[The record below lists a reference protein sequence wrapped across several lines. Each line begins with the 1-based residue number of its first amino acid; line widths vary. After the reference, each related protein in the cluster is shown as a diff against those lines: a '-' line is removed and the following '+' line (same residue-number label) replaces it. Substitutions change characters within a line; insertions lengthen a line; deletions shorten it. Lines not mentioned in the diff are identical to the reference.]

1 MLKRSAM
8 FAALTALSAVN
19 GYAAAASVEEERGF
33 PLTIVFALIAVF
45 CSLGVV
51 LLAAAKKKRISG

>member
-1 MLKRSAM
+1 MLKRSVT
-8 FAALTALSAVN
+8 FAALMALSVAN
-19 GYAAAASVEEERGF
+19 AYAAAVPSEEERGF

-51 LLAAAKKKRISG
+51 LLAAAKKKKD